1 MTATMPISVMVR
13 VNSRRMKLAPRSG
26 SSLSARTST
35 GTTREVMT
43 LPRTISVIMFGSVF
57 AVVNAE
63 ATAPPSI
70 APMSR
75 FRMKPVMREINVAIA
90 IEPVEATTCPSEVL
104 PSSARAVSVAW
115 PSPPTPETGA
125 VGGVAV
131 TAGAVAVAVAVLG
144 FILYST
150 ITAPRYDGKVTV
162 YCYEYF
168 SEEDLTYIENWITP
182 YYPDVNENGETLLLV
197 TDCSFSL
204 DTDQKSY
211 VDNMMLKIQSIL
223 SGQKDAMLFILDEK
237 SIEYLNGISEDFIL
251 FTKENIVEIP
261 ESFYGE
267 LPEGR
272 YTFPNN
278 KKRYLCLRTI
288 GGTSLEGE
296 KAKQNYKAAKQVI
309 EKLKKENPTAEDLFD
324 TETEENI
331 QG

>member
-1 MTATMPISVMVR
+1 MAQKSDTLRQREKAQKELLELKKMQQG
-13 VNSRRMKLAPRSG
+13 RMETDSLKKEEKLVPK
-26 SSLSARTST
+26 T
-35 GTTREVMT
+35 
-43 LPRTISVIMFGSVF
+43 FGQKLGHF
-57 AVVNAE
+57 MNYHK
-63 ATAPPSI
+63 
-70 APMSR
+70 
-75 FRMKPVMREINVAIA
+75 FK
-90 IEPVEATTCPSEVL
+90 VL
-104 PSSARAVSVAW
+104 
-115 PSPPTPETGA
+115 
-125 VGGVAV
+125 
-131 TAGAVAVAVAVLG
+131 AVAAAVAVLG

-251 FTKENIVEIP
+251 FTKENVVEIP
-261 ESFYGE
+261 ESFYE
-267 LPEGR
+267 DLPEGR
-272 YTFPNN
+272 YTFPDN

-324 TETEENI
+324 TEAEGNIEE
-331 QG
+331 